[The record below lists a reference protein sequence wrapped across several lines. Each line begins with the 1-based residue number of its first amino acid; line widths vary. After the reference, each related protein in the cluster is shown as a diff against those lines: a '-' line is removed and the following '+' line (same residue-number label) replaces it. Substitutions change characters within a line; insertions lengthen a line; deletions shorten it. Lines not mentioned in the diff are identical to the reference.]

1 MVGEGARRHGCVH
14 NPKKAFNVSTAPL
27 LQQNSLARHRVRDWH
42 CKGDGLEAVAL
53 TDAVLLTEGVVGLVV
68 RRMVES
74 ASTVVLAERTIPITL
89 RLFYNK
95 RRSHD
100 SPVA

>member
-1 MVGEGARRHGCVH
+1 
-14 NPKKAFNVSTAPL
+14 
-27 LQQNSLARHRVRDWH
+27 
-42 CKGDGLEAVAL
+42 
-53 TDAVLLTEGVVGLVV
+53 
-68 RRMVES
+68 MVES
-74 ASTVVLAERTIPITL
+74 ASTVVLAERTIPIIL